1 MACIGESPVDLPIGR
16 CRAGIP
22 YSRIGQAFLSH
33 EIAGGSGNNTGFPE
47 SGHGAM
53 NDNMISNDSN
63 NPNFT
68 QILAASTSRADQR
81 SAMIVI
87 TRHGGGVIGA

>member
-1 MACIGESPVDLPIGR
+1 M
-16 CRAGIP
+16 
-22 YSRIGQAFLSH
+22 
-33 EIAGGSGNNTGFPE
+33 
-47 SGHGAM
+47 
-53 NDNMISNDSN
+53 DNMVISNMLSNDSN

>member
-1 MACIGESPVDLPIGR
+1 MDNKVIS
-16 CRAGIP
+16 
-22 YSRIGQAFLSH
+22 
-33 EIAGGSGNNTGFPE
+33 
-47 SGHGAM
+47 
-53 NDNMISNDSN
+53 NMISNDSN

-68 QILAASTSRADQR
+68 QILAASTSRADQL

>member
-1 MACIGESPVDLPIGR
+1 MDLPIGR